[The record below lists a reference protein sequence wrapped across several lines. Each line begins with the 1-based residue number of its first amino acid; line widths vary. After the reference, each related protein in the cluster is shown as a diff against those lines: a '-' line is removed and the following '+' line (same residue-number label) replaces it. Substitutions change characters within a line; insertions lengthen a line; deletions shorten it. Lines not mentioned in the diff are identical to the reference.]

1 MLIKKAT
8 QLLDTRER
16 LFYRFLLPHFL
27 LRIFSVLTAVPLQE
41 TTLPP
46 PPKKKKKARSRY
58 ISTLQQFAPVV
69 GQSKGSSATSTR
81 NPSMSIKFDGKEQE
95 ECSTDTIRT
104 EHNKIRPVHV
114 NNLLVLGSKLQV
126 ADSIP
131 DHVRWPCMSSKS
143 HRQNVMQ
150 QQTEQLFAIE
160 DSDAFALVN
169 TRAPCSSSSS
179 SGGSQK

>member
-1 MLIKKAT
+1 MNAFSIGFCYLISCSA
-8 QLLDTRER
+8 
-16 LFYRFLLPHFL
+16 YSPY
-27 LRIFSVLTAVPLQE
+27 LRQCRCRRPP
-41 TTLPP
+41 LPP
-46 PPKKKKKARSRY
+46 PKKKKKKARSRY